1 MKGDS
6 DYIGGAV
13 TSVTSIDTRVG
24 AGKVTVVLDN
34 SACTNPTAFAATT
47 SLLASQHLMERG
59 STIDEGWTDLDGQR
73 AAQQHGDIDDAFDA
87 FAFSRQQ
94 LIDCSYGK
102 SVIDSA
108 D

>member
-13 TSVTSIDTRVG
+13 TSVTSIDTRVED
-24 AGKVTVVLDN
+24 GKVTVVLDN

-59 STIDEGWTDLDGQR
+59 STIDTTWTDLDGQR
-73 AAQQHGDIDDAFDA
+73 VAQQHGLPTIDFDA